1 MSARFIALP
10 VAAALAAGLSFP
22 VSARADEPGAAPSQ
36 QATFELRVEDPN
48 RGLDPWRAARI
59 EWTTRAANW
68 ERSWRAAAVVE
79 ERFGQQDHGVELG
92 ASLPL
97 DRSWLLDADAGL
109 APGAEFLPR
118 QRASLRLLRRMDGG
132 WLAGVGLREARY
144 RDERVTAANAS
155 IERYAGQWRF
165 AWTAN
170 LTRID
175 GEHAPG
181 HELALDRYYN
191 ERDSI
196 GLRLAR
202 GEESIALGDGGRIAA
217 SVRSAGLVGQHWLS
231 PHWGLRWGA
240 GYVDQ
245 DGLYDRAW
253 LQLGLQHAW

>member
-48 RGLDPWRAARI
+48 RGLDP
-59 EWTTRAANW
+59 
-68 ERSWRAAAVVE
+68 WRAAAVVE

-191 ERDSI
+191 ERNSI